1 MPPSPPNMPTAAP
14 AGATHLDPNKV
25 RLRRITEVLPQ
36 KLKQFELDAWLIF
49 TREGAV
55 DSLGWDAAADR
66 VVGRAACLFA
76 LAGGEL
82 TRVALCASYDVTPF
96 QESGLYDV
104 VEPYKREGIGPHLRE
119 WLEKLHPRKVAINY
133 SRDCPNIDGITYGM
147 YRYLLEI
154 AGPEF
159 ESKLVS
165 SEPLIMSLKGV
176 KLPEEIAA
184 IEQAAIAT
192 QQILREALSLERI
205 TPGTTTEL
213 DVGRFLEQR
222 TQELGFKVSFISVMV
237 GPDRGHADPTERV
250 IRAGDLLRTDFGV
263 LNQGY
268 SSDIQRTAYLLRPGE
283 QEPPAAVRK
292 MWDVTLRANRA
303 AIAAMK
309 PGVKANAVDAAA
321 RKTIT
326 DAGYDEYP
334 HAAGHEIGIKVHD
347 TGPVLGP
354 DWKERYGTS
363 VWHALEEGQVF
374 AVEPMIYHEIPEVG
388 GVVQV
393 GLEEDV
399 VVEAAGARTMGT
411 PQDRLWVLGK

>member
-1 MPPSPPNMPTAAP
+1 MPPSPPQMPETVP
-14 AGATHLDPNKV
+14 AGAVPLDPNKV
-25 RLRRITEVLPQ
+25 RLRRITDVLPK
-36 KLKQFELDAWLIF
+36 KLRQYELDAWLTF

-55 DSLGWDAAADR
+55 DSLGWDVAADR
-66 VVGRAACLFA
+66 VVGRTACLFA
-76 LAGGEL
+76 LHGGQL
-82 TRVALCASYDVTPF
+82 KRVAICASYDVTPF

-119 WLEKLHPRKVAINY
+119 WLQKFDPRRVAINY
-133 SRDCPNIDGITYGM
+133 SRDCPNIDGITFGM

-154 AGPEF
+154 AGPGF
-159 ESKLVS
+159 KQKLVS

-184 IEQAAIAT
+184 IERAAVAT
-192 QQILREALSLERI
+192 QKIMREALSLERI

-213 DVGRFLEQR
+213 DLGRFMEQR
-222 TQELGFKVSFISVMV
+222 TVELGFKLSFISVMV
-237 GPDRGHADPTERV
+237 GPDRGHADPTDRV
-250 IRAGDLLRTDFGV
+250 IQAGDLLRSDFGV
-263 LNQGY
+263 FNQGY
-268 SSDIQRTAYLLRPGE
+268 SSDIQRTAYLLRTGE
-283 QEPPAAVRK
+283 KAPPPAVQK
-292 MWDVTLRANRA
+292 MWDVTFKANRA

-363 VWHALEEGQVF
+363 VWHPLEEGQVF

-388 GVVQV
+388 GTVQV

-399 VVEAAGARTMGT
+399 VIEASGARLMGE
-411 PQDRLWVLGK
+411 PQQALWILGK